1 MPRGRGRDAMPAE
14 TDGQFVRNWRLLL
27 HILLR
32 KSDIGT
38 ITEDLTEQEV
48 AEFFEFA
55 RNQHLREPW
64 YRVLAEQDDHPMVPD
79 NEMHRLERY
88 MQMRHETSER
98 LDKLLHALKDIL
110 DAAGIEFVV
119 LKGPHYANRYH
130 DGPASRHYDDLDILV
145 RGADLGRT
153 IRTLKKCGFEQPDRR
168 PFLEGVIR
176 RFEHAV
182 VLQRDDA
189 KLDLHW
195 CIRNRPGYRLD
206 MDRFWREARPYEIG
220 GHPFLVP
227 SDEYVLLSILLEIGG
242 ELESGGSRLK
252 RYYDLYRILETIGT
266 ALSWAEFFD
275 ARRHDNT
282 LGLVVNAFAVFVRL
296 FEVEERYPAL
306 ASAIRGLDHLVI
318 IETRE
323 QAIALVSAPRGSPEG
338 RVWFARSIECN
349 PFRYFAWQALAFLF
363 ARSRARLVPRA
374 ATARAVASY
383 LLGYDR
389 TSTAQGMV
397 GATAKR
403 PEVGSHVATEAS
415 ETRERRAV

>member
-1 MPRGRGRDAMPAE
+1 
-14 TDGQFVRNWRLLL
+14 
-27 HILLR
+27 
-32 KSDIGT
+32 
-38 ITEDLTEQEV
+38 
-48 AEFFEFA
+48 
-55 RNQHLREPW
+55 
-64 YRVLAEQDDHPMVPD
+64 
-79 NEMHRLERY
+79 
-88 MQMRHETSER
+88 
-98 LDKLLHALKDIL
+98 
-110 DAAGIEFVV
+110 
-119 LKGPHYANRYH
+119 
-130 DGPASRHYDDLDILV
+130 
-145 RGADLGRT
+145 
-153 IRTLKKCGFEQPDRR
+153 
-168 PFLEGVIR
+168 
-176 RFEHAV
+176 
-182 VLQRDDA
+182 
-189 KLDLHW
+189 
-195 CIRNRPGYRLD
+195 

-242 ELESGGSRLK
+242 ELENGGSRLK

-282 LGLVVNAFAVFVRL
+282 LGLVVNAFAVFVHL

-323 QAIALVSAPRGSPEG
+323 QAIALVSAPQGSPEG

-389 TSTAQGMV
+389 GSTAQGMV